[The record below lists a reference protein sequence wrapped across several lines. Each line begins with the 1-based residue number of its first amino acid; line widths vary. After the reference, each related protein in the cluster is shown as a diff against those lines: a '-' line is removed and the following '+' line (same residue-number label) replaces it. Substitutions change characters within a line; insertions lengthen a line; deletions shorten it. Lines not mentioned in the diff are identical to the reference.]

1 MGGMFTLDEPDD
13 VLRFLASPIRAVR
26 EALDHGVSWADIIL
40 DGMPRDPHMWA
51 HAVRF
56 AAREQL
62 GAGSDAWTV
71 RDLANSGIEVVASPV
86 VMRTMKAQAG
96 GPPSPGHSRTR
107 RAYWMQQGTLALD
120 WDGTREPVT
129 GANLLLDWSLGSAR
143 EVFLSLSKPVS
154 VWKYRGQPR
163 VAWRR
168 PVEFDDANVPHFV
181 VSDESVDVEPKFDL
195 TEFETGD
202 ADE

>member
-62 GAGSDAWTV
+62 GAAPMPGP
-71 RDLANSGIEVVASPV
+71 LGI
-86 VMRTMKAQAG
+86 
-96 GPPSPGHSRTR
+96 SRT
-107 RAYWMQQGTLALD
+107 QGL
-120 WDGTREPVT
+120 R
-129 GANLLLDWSLGSAR
+129 
-143 EVFLSLSKPVS
+143 
-154 VWKYRGQPR
+154 
-163 VAWRR
+163 
-168 PVEFDDANVPHFV
+168 
-181 VSDESVDVEPKFDL
+181 
-195 TEFETGD
+195 
-202 ADE
+202 